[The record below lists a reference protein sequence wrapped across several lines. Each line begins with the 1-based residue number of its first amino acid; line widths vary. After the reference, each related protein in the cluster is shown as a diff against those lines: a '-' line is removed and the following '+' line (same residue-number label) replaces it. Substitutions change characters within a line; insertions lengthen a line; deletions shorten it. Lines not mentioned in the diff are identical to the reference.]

1 MDEYLSFRKMI
12 TPVIIQILF
21 WLGIAVVVISS
32 FGSMFMIGG
41 FGGFLAGLLGLVLG
55 VIMVRVQCELIIVA
69 FRILDV
75 LQEIRD
81 KP

>member
-1 MDEYLSFRKMI
+1 MEEYLSFRKMI

-21 WLGIAVVVISS
+21 WLGVLTVVISS

-41 FGGFLAGLLGLVLG
+41 FVGFLTGLFGLVLG
-55 VIMVRVQCELIIVA
+55 VVMVRVYCELIMVA
-69 FRILDV
+69 FRMLDV